1 MPGQDQER
9 SFSGPIMHF
18 SVTHFT
24 YRQMLL
30 RLPGL
35 LLSEAPVASQDDG
48 LTLVDEDFGDGV
60 VEGDFSSM
68 SLWAPI

>member
-1 MPGQDQER
+1 
-9 SFSGPIMHF
+9 MHF

-24 YRQMLL
+24 YPQMLL

-35 LLSEAPVASQDDG
+35 LLREAPVASQGDG

-60 VEGDFSSM
+60 VEDDVSSM
-68 SLWAPI
+68 SL